1 MKIAIFVSPTKSPA
15 MKRLTLISI
24 ILPAILLFGSCGQ
37 TPQKRI
43 VSETPIKTEVLG
55 LKLCSVTSESKVE
68 KALTKATDKTFLTT
82 PEKTG
87 TYTVVRAIPITFG
100 GFDPFTYGGLSWH
113 YSDVVMNDKM
123 EIVEIRLIASYEN
136 VERAKEQFDA
146 ATAILS
152 QKYGKGNTDDEMQ
165 VVFWTDDT
173 NSVGLSYVESSAI
186 NGNDRSFCTMYYVN
200 IALSEELEKQNTP
213 DV

>member
-1 MKIAIFVSPTKSPA
+1 

-82 PEKTG
+82 PEKAG
-87 TYTVVRAIPITFG
+87 TYMVVRAIPLTFG
-100 GFDPFTYGGLSWH
+100 GFDPFQYGGLSWH
-113 YSDVVMNDKM
+113 YVDVTLNESKQ
-123 EIVEIRLIASYEN
+123 IVQICLTASYEN
-136 VERAKEQFDA
+136 IERAKEQFA
-146 ATAILS
+146 AAVGLFT
-152 QKYGKGNTDDEMQ
+152 QKYGKGNMDAESQ
-165 VVFWTDDT
+165 NAFWTDNT
-173 NSVGLSYVESSAI
+173 NSVGLSYVESSAV
-186 NGNDRSFCTMYYVN
+186 NGNDRSFCTLYYIN
-200 IALSEELEKQNTP
+200 IELWDALEEANLP